1 VFNNFAVAPDAGGCG
16 GSVAFSDEVRPS
28 VSDDDDDVRWRVGT
42 QSEYVGIA
50 IPAGD
55 AYGGIVF

>member
-1 VFNNFAVAPDAGGCG
+1 VFVVAVATPDAGGCG

-28 VSDDDDDVRWRVGT
+28 AYDDVRWRVGKHRCK
-42 QSEYVGIA
+42 YVGIA

-55 AYGGIVF
+55 IFYRGVVF